1 MKDLII
7 HHFGIVINSVDKYL
21 ENSFFTAIEK
31 RVYDPIQQSNLVLL
45 KTNNNIYLEL
55 IEPVSKKATTFNF
68 LKERGGGYHHICFVV
83 KDQNYLDQIISDK
96 KIKIIWGPQP
106 AILFDN
112 KIIVF
117 GYTQNKELV
126 EFIINN

>member
-1 MKDLII
+1 MEDLII

-21 ENSFFTAIEK
+21 ENSFFTSIEK
-31 RVYDPIQQSNLVLL
+31 KVYDPIQQSNLVLL

-55 IEPVSKKATTFNF
+55 IEPVSKKATTYNF
-68 LKERGGGYHHICFVV
+68 LKKRGGGYHHICFVV
-83 KDQNYLDQIISDK
+83 KNQNYLDQIISDK